1 MIVSNLLII
10 RVFLLVKCLCYT
22 RKKKAF
28 ESVTLF
34 KNILPVFYFRFYL
47 KFSQNIYWLIFFFLL
62 KLCAKWFCH
71 QLYSFLSIHFFLYTY
86 QVIKLRIIF
95 EFLFYNYIILIVFV
109 QLTVLATITLQI
121 KTDMI
126 CGRLYITSWM
136 AYRNSKQ
143 LINAPLYEKSF
154 SKYLIIFNSC
164 HVLNMVVA
172 SAQWTDLFAFNFFF
186 F

>member
-1 MIVSNLLII
+1 MPNDFVINSI
-10 RVFLLVKCLCYT
+10 
-22 RKKKAF
+22 
-28 ESVTLF
+28 
-34 KNILPVFYFRFYL
+34 VFYLF
-47 KFSQNIYWLIFFFLL
+47 I
-62 KLCAKWFCH
+62 
-71 QLYSFLSIHFFLYTY
+71 FFLYTY

-186 F
+186 FLIRLALIALLSTKLTVIL